1 MKMQFSTHNIFNLLC
16 NVADS
21 FKPAMEQRLINF
33 TLHCPD
39 KKFEA
44 EVDQDALIKI
54 LSNLFTNAI
63 KFTKGQIHLSCGLD
77 REKDFFTISV
87 SDNGP
92 GIPFVDQEKIFQP
105 FYQVQHIRKEGTGL
119 GLSLVKSLVEAHL
132 GSIEIA
138 DAYPSG
144 VVFTVKLPLKQESV
158 DLTDIVLTEESEL
171 SVAKNQN
178 KTQPVSEQDTA
189 TEKDMEVVLIVEDS
203 VEMLGFL
210 RDSFAENFKVLTAS
224 DGFEALKILEVNEV
238 SIIVSDLMMPNM
250 DGLKLC
256 NEVKNNLLWSHI
268 PLVLLTAKT
277 DIDSKIDGMNI
288 GADSYIEK
296 PFSMSYLQAKVKNL
310 IDSREMLRKKY
321 SELPFV
327 PIKTIAGNPA
337 DEAFLSKTHEILE
350 QNIAN
355 EDFNID
361 QLVQEL
367 GISRSGLFA
376 KIKSLTGLTPNELL
390 QLIRL
395 KKAATY
401 LLKKEYRINE
411 VAYMVGF
418 SNPSYFSKCFQK
430 QFGLKPMEFIQQNL
444 HQEEV

>member
-1 MKMQFSTHNIFNLLC
+1 MKRVQAVSDQVT
-16 NVADS
+16 
-21 FKPAMEQRLINF
+21 
-33 TLHCPD
+33 
-39 KKFEA
+39 
-44 EVDQDALIKI
+44 EVEQDA
-54 LSNLFTNAI
+54 
-63 KFTKGQIHLSCGLD
+63 
-77 REKDFFTISV
+77 
-87 SDNGP
+87 
-92 GIPFVDQEKIFQP
+92 
-105 FYQVQHIRKEGTGL
+105 
-119 GLSLVKSLVEAHL
+119 
-132 GSIEIA
+132 
-138 DAYPSG
+138 
-144 VVFTVKLPLKQESV
+144 
-158 DLTDIVLTEESEL
+158 
-171 SVAKNQN
+171 
-178 KTQPVSEQDTA
+178 
-189 TEKDMEVVLIVEDS
+189 EVVLIVEDS
-203 VEMLGFL
+203 PEMLDFL
-210 RDSFAENFKVLTAS
+210 RDSFADNFIVLTAS
-224 DGFEALKILEVNEV
+224 DGLEALKILQTSEVN
-238 SIIVSDLMMPNM
+238 IIVSDLMMPNM
-250 DGLKLC
+250 DGLELC
-256 NEVKNNLLWSHI
+256 NEVKTSMLWSHI
-268 PLVLLTAKT
+268 PFVLLTAKT
-277 DIDSKIDGMNI
+277 DVDSKMDGMNV

-418 SNPSYFSKCFQK
+418 SNPSYFSKCSETVLIKAHGIYSAELVSRGCNSRSFLLVPVRYGHAFRVVMK
-430 QFGLKPMEFIQQNL
+430 KSRLCVRHTYTYGVSLIGEHYKFKFFIVFNQL
-444 HQEEV
+444 IDYF